1 MWPANPNEC
10 IIKTVRAHP
19 ENFEPGRQYTCIASC
34 KPTGANAPEACA
46 RVITPITT
54 DEGLHCEGSS
64 GSPGCAEALG
74 TLIRTTE
81 INTDFL

>member
-10 IIKTVRAHP
+10 ITRTVQAHP
-19 ENFEPGRQYTCIASC
+19 ENFESGRQYTCIASC
-34 KPTGANAPEACA
+34 KPTGANTPEVCA
-46 RVITPITT
+46 RVSTVVATE
-54 DEGLHCEGSS
+54 EGLQCEGSS

-81 INTDFL
+81 INPDFL